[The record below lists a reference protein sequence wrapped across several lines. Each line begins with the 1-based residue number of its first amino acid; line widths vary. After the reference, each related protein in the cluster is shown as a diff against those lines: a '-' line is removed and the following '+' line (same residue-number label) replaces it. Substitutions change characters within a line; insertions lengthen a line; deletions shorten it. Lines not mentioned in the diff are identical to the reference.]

1 MMDVRVILV
10 EPEQPGNTGMIAR
23 AMKNFGYTDLYLVN
37 PKFDLSES
45 RRMAVKAQDVLD
57 NAKIV
62 DDISKAVRD
71 VSLIVGTTSK
81 IGGLRNVRRRAI
93 ELRNFVKN
101 YKWKGKIAILFGRE
115 SIGLTNEEL
124 ELCDVIVNIP
134 TSEEY
139 PCLNIANSV
148 SIVLY
153 ECYTRSLKREL
164 IDPASKETL
173 KLLENYVKSICYSI
187 GLPSFKTERVIK
199 VLRNVIGRCFPKCIG
214 EAEAKYLMMV
224 ARKVALKLGVDI
236 HAIKGSKML
245 QEG

>member
-1 MMDVRVILV
+1 MDVRVVLV
-10 EPEQPGNTGMIAR
+10 EPENPSNTGMIAR

-37 PKFDLSES
+37 PKFDISES

-62 DDISKAVRD
+62 DDIGEALVD
-71 VSLIVGTTSK
+71 ASLVVGTTSK
-81 IGGLRNVRRRAI
+81 VGGIRNVRRRVVSLRSFI
-93 ELRNFVKN
+93 EN
-101 YKWKGKIAILFGRE
+101 YKWKGKVAILFGRE
-115 SIGLTNEEL
+115 SIGLTNKEL

-153 ECYTRSLKREL
+153 ECYTRGLRRIL
-164 IDPASKETL
+164 IEPVSRETL
-173 KLLENYVKSICYSI
+173 KLLEYYVKSICYSI

-214 EAEAKYLMMV
+214 ESEARYLMMV
-224 ARKVALKLGVDI
+224 ARKVALKLGVDVY
-236 HAIKGSKML
+236 AIKGSQVL